1 MQSAFQSLSSPVP
14 VDHFASFHKANF
26 VSNLLIIL
34 TWPSEQGKVFIWK
47 GANYFLTLPGDV
59 WKGISM

>member
-1 MQSAFQSLSSPVP
+1 MQSAFQSLSRPVP
-14 VDHFASFHKANF
+14 VGHFASFHKANF

-34 TWPSEQGKVFIWK
+34 TWPSEQGKVFIW
-47 GANYFLTLPGDV
+47 NYFLTLPGDV